1 MAPTPTPTRVH
12 IARDGSLRQL
22 LPAFVLCHYLLYTVP
37 VVGALWLAYAYEL
50 VPRRGLLG
58 CVGAYLASIV
68 LYRPHLGR
76 GWWWGRPLYESSIW
90 DGVAG
95 FLDTTFVREAPLA
108 PDRQYIF
115 AICPHGILSVVRAL
129 FLGSTFPKL
138 FPSVYG
144 RWVGATPQFLAP
156 FGCRETML
164 LLQAIDASK
173 KVLLKAIGRG
183 ESLLL
188 LPGGTKELMLT
199 DPSSSV
205 TRFACRDRL
214 GFVRLAVAS
223 GMPVVPVVCF
233 GEKWCYRRVLLPE
246 PLRGL
251 LYRALRLP
259 GTLFFGQWG
268 TLLGHTTR
276 ADGVTPISFGIVYGA
291 PIEVRRLAETDAGFA
306 EHVAEVH
313 AQFLAA
319 MASIFERYK
328 AEFGYAADETLEIV
342 DANPKRD
349 KAKRA

>member
-1 MAPTPTPTRVH
+1 MAPTPTPTPTPTRVH

-156 FGCRETML
+156 FGCRKGAAQGVGDCFPLSALAGHE
-164 LLQAIDASK
+164 
-173 KVLLKAIGRG
+173 
-183 ESLLL
+183 
-188 LPGGTKELMLT
+188 LT
-199 DPSSSV
+199 D
-205 TRFACRDRL
+205 T
-214 GFVRLAVAS
+214 
-223 GMPVVPVVCF
+223 
-233 GEKWCYRRVLLPE
+233 K
-246 PLRGL
+246 
-251 LYRALRLP
+251 
-259 GTLFFGQWG
+259 
-268 TLLGHTTR
+268 
-276 ADGVTPISFGIVYGA
+276 
-291 PIEVRRLAETDAGFA
+291 EVRRPGEGTRLTVRNLRGAAVDIVAGKLAL
-306 EHVAEVH
+306 VV
-313 AQFLAA
+313 
-319 MASIFERYK
+319 
-328 AEFGYAADETLEIV
+328 
-342 DANPKRD
+342 
-349 KAKRA
+349 